1 MTMGRILAV
10 FLCMCLFLCST
21 IGLAQMTT
29 FELKNGALSSNEPAL
44 TELKNNAR
52 TGALFTISSKE
63 SVLTQH
69 NNNARTGAYLAETQL
84 KPSNVGQVTFGPIYS
99 LNVSGTISA
108 QPLYAKGVF
117 IDGKL
122 RNVLYVA
129 TRNNM
134 VYAFDANNTLSD
146 PTNRLIWKREF
157 KDNRGLGAAP
167 LPGMDDAGLHGACG
181 ETHGPVGITSTPV
194 IDPNTNTMYLVYRT
208 GLPPDA
214 DPTHHNEKYRVE
226 AHYWIASID
235 LKDGTDQQYP
245 VEITFPEFDPNME
258 LNRPGLLLLNGV
270 IYLGFSLPVCD
281 SGGNPWLNDWE
292 KPKGHGWVFAY
303 RANDLKLLDAFSTTQ
318 KTALGG
324 IWQSGNGL
332 AGEKGSNVVYAFTG
346 NNGVSKYNDIDNTDD
361 KWIVAND
368 PNHITELGESI
379 LKLRL
384 GPDGKFVRPVE
395 HFTAGNWYRLDTG
408 MRYPG
413 DPKRGEGDSDLGSGG
428 PVILPNGWIMGGGKQ
443 GRLYVIDPADMTHA
457 KQGFTAFINTWHPEI
472 DPVDY
477 DKGQSFGPNIHGSP
491 IVWHPDNTNY
501 ALIYGMPEKDYLRAF
516 KAYDDGHVDERPAMT
531 TESSKIRSPDGMPGG
546 FLSLSANG
554 GRDGII
560 WAVLPEHDATGTKG
574 NVIGRLIAFNA
585 LTLDKLWEAND
596 KVPFAKF
603 VPPTIADGK
612 VFRVAY
618 ENKVVAY
625 GLDTSSFRKLQGVP
639 VNSAILRQLAIS

>member
-1 MTMGRILAV
+1 
-10 FLCMCLFLCST
+10 
-21 IGLAQMTT
+21 MTT
-29 FELKNGALSSNEPAL
+29 ISSKESVLTELKNGALSSTERAL
-44 TELKNNAR
+44 AELINNAR
-52 TGALFTISSKE
+52 TGEFFTISSNE

-84 KPSNVGQVTFGPIYS
+84 KPSNVNQVTFGPIYS

-134 VYAFDANNTLSD
+134 VYAFDANNTPSD
-146 PTNRLIWKREF
+146 PTNRLIWTREF

-167 LPGMDDAGLHGACG
+167 LPGMDDAGLNGHACG

-235 LKDGTDQQYP
+235 LRDGKDQQDP

-270 IYLGFSLPVCD
+270 IYLGFGLPVCD

-303 RANDLKLLDAFSTTQ
+303 RANDLKRLDAFSTTQ

-332 AGEKGSNVVYAFTG
+332 AGETGSNVVYAFTG
-346 NNGVSKYNDIDNTDD
+346 NNGVSKYNDIDNTNDT
-361 KWIVAND
+361 WIVAND

-413 DPKRGEGDSDLGSGG
+413 DPLLGIKPKGASKSDFVPSDSDLGSGG
-428 PVILPNGWIMGGGKQ
+428 PVILPNGWIIGGGKQ

-457 KQGFTAFINTWHPEI
+457 KQGFTAFINTWRPDI
-472 DPVDY
+472 DPKDY
-477 DKGQSFGPNIHGSP
+477 DKGQSYGPNIHGSP
-491 IVWHPDNTNY
+491 VVWHPNGANY
-501 ALIYGMPEKDYLRAF
+501 ALVYGMPEKDYLRAF

-531 TESSKIRSPDGMPGG
+531 TESKSSKIRSPDGMPGG

-560 WAVLPEHDATGTKG
+560 WAVFPEYDATGTNG
-574 NVIGRLIAFNA
+574 NIIGRLIAFNA
-585 LTLDKLWEAND
+585 LTLDELWEAND

-625 GLDTSSFRKLQGVP
+625 GLDTYSFRKFQGGP
-639 VNSAILRQLAIS
+639 VNSAILRQLASS